1 MNIKYI
7 LSATKN
13 SWRISVRMYYGKFDL
28 SLALPIFVE
37 NSSDWDAES
46 QQLANSSI
54 LNEKLLEL
62 KTSILKQYNLDF
74 TQGIIISK
82 KWLQNVVSDAFNRPS
97 GEKNLINNDAEIY
110 FTDFGYWWIKN
121 HSANWK
127 VSAKK
132 FISKVQISQYKKFLD
147 QVADFEKSIGTK
159 LVLKD
164 LSQDN
169 IYELANWYEENG
181 YNSSTIERTIGR
193 LKFILNRSFEH
204 DIKTSKVRNQRIYIE
219 KEDDEIESVY
229 LNEEE
234 IQSIFDLNL
243 EHDYELDNIRDNF
256 VLSLWCGLRI
266 NDFMTRLKTDNIKDG
281 IISIKTQKTGSFVK
295 IPIHPMAKSI
305 LDKRFGNLPRKVDI
319 SEYNVKIK
327 VICQLA
333 NIDNQ
338 VYGKLWNS
346 EKNRKELTYAPK
358 YKFISSHVARKS
370 LATNLSGKVSDEVI
384 MSAIGWSSVSMKQH
398 YDKRSK
404 TDFAN
409 KLNEFW
415 QSNK

>member
-13 SWRISVRMYYGKFDL
+13 SWRISVRMYYGRFDL
-28 SLALPIFVE
+28 SLSLPIFVE
-37 NSSDWDAES
+37 NSSDWDAYS

-164 LSQDN
+164 LSQDE
-169 IYELANWYEENG
+169 IYEFANWYEENG
-181 YNSSTIERTIGR
+181 YNSSTIERAIGR
-193 LKFILNRSFEH
+193 MKFVLNRAFEH

-234 IQSIFDLNL
+234 IQAIFDLNL

-256 VLSLWCGLRI
+256 VLSLWFGLRI
-266 NDFMTRLKTDNIKDG
+266 GDFMTNLKIENIKDG
-281 IISIKTQKTGSFVK
+281 FVSIKTQKTGSFVK
-295 IPIHPMAKSI
+295 IPIHPIAKYI
-305 LDKRFGNLPRKVDI
+305 LDKRFGNLPRKVDV
-319 SEYNVKIK
+319 SEYNIKIK
-327 VICQLA
+327 TICQLA

-346 EKNRKELTYAPK
+346 EKKRKELTYAPK
-358 YKFISSHVARKS
+358 YKFVSSHIARKS

-384 MSAIGWSSVSMKQH
+384 MSALGWSNVSMKQH